1 VAFVHGKSA
10 VFKLDDS
17 GATLRDLSAYLND
30 ISLSRD
36 IETAETTTFGVAGSA
51 KTYIVGLSDA
61 TFSISGLFDATADGY
76 LAGVL
81 GQTATLSFE
90 YGPAGSSAGLVK
102 YSGECIM
109 TSYEVS
115 AAVGDAVQ
123 ASADFQVTG
132 AITRG
137 TWS

>member
-1 VAFVHGKSA
+1 MAFVHGKSA

-17 GATLRDLSAYLND
+17 GGTLRDLSSYLDD
-30 ISLSRD
+30 IGFPRD

-61 TFSISGLFDATADGY
+61 TISISGKFDATADGY
-76 LAGVL
+76 LAGVV
-81 GQTATLSFE
+81 GNSATLSFE
-90 YGPAGSSAGLVK
+90 YGPAGSTGGNVK
-102 YSGECIM
+102 YTGECIM

-115 AAVGDAVQ
+115 ASVGDVVT

-132 AITRG
+132 QITRT
-137 TWS
+137 TW